1 MLIGAE
7 VDGMKPLE
15 TLYWL
20 RFVLGVIAALIC
32 IGYGLATNTVKDEP
46 NINVLMNGVA
56 FAFIV
61 YVLSYYMIKPKF
73 IWKVDKPQKIFT
85 TGIGIY
91 ILSWLVFWALLYTIL
106 IAST

>member
-1 MLIGAE
+1 
-7 VDGMKPLE
+7 MKPLE

-32 IGYGLATNTVKDEP
+32 IGYGLATNTVKAKPDEY
-46 NINVLMNGVA
+46 VLLYGIA
-56 FAFIV
+56 FAFTV
-61 YVLSYYMIKPKF
+61 YVLSYHMIKPKF

-91 ILSWLVFWALLYTIL
+91 LLSWLVFWALLYTIL
-106 IAST
+106 IASA